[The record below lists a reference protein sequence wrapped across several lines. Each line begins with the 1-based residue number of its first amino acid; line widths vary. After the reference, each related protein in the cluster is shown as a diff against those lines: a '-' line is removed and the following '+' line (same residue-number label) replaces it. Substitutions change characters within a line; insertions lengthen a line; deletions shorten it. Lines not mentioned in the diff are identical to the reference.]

1 MARDPVLMHAANA
14 QAAQRRYGIP
24 ASVIL
29 GLLAVEGGTSPDG
42 RPVSPADG
50 AGPPSFGQFTFGTG
64 RSLHVKFGDS
74 SSEVDAVAR
83 YLLQLGWGKD
93 PTRAIAAYN
102 GGPGNPQYG
111 YASKVQA
118 AAKRYVSF
126 DSGGGANPLH
136 LPAPPAGA
144 GAEPAGGSLL
154 DAQQHSTLVRF
165 GVAAALVL
173 VAVAAVVAGV
183 SRAAGVRS
191 PLAGAAKAGAS

>member
-1 MARDPVLMHAANA
+1 MTRDPVLMHAANA

-29 GLLAVEGGTSPDG
+29 GLLAVEGGTDEHG
-42 RPVSPADG
+42 RPVKPADG
-50 AGPPSFGQFTFGTG
+50 AGPPSYGQFTFGTG
-64 RSLHVKFGDS
+64 RSLHVRYGDS

-111 YASKVQA
+111 YAAKVQT

-144 GAEPAGGSLL
+144 GVEAGGSLL

-165 GVAAALVL
+165 GVTAALVL